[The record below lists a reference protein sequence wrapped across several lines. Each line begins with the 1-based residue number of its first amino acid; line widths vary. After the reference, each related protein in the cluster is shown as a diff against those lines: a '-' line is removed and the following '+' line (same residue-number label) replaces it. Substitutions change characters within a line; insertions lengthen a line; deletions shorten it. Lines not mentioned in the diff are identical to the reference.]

1 MKYSLDIIVITYY
14 FENCAA
20 DIICNIQFIVRLS
33 FAINYYYYYS
43 NEIIAFNA
51 FQSKVL

>member
-1 MKYSLDIIVITYY
+1 MF
-14 FENCAA
+14 FENCAT
-20 DIICNIQFIVRLS
+20 DIICNIKFIVRLMVKS

-43 NEIIAFNA
+43 NEIIVFNA